1 LSLEDKGILFKD
13 WLFWKEPTSAKLTVE
28 ASTGVTKTITYHT
41 DDYEWYNDLH
51 DYSANLDYSEEAVTS
66 VTLTFSRVGIYSF
79 DSFEIVCQ
87 PMDNYADQIASL
99 KSNGLENLEIGN
111 DTVSGTIA
119 LDQPKFLCFSIPY
132 SKGWTAY
139 VDGEKAPL
147 YQANVKNMA
156 LALDEGTHEI
166 VLTYRTPYLRIG
178 AVISAGAVVI
188 FIVVASCEIRKRK
201 KKSLKT
207 V

>member
-1 LSLEDKGILFKD
+1 
-13 WLFWKEPTSAKLTVE
+13 
-28 ASTGVTKTITYHT
+28 VTIK
-41 DDYEWYNDLH
+41 
-51 DYSANLDYSEEAVTS
+51 
-66 VTLTFSRVGIYSF
+66 FSKVGIYSF

-99 KSNGLENLEIGN
+99 KSNGLENVEIGN
-111 DTVSGTIA
+111 DTVSGTIT

-132 SKGWTAY
+132 SNGWTAY

-147 YQANVKNMA
+147 YLANVKNMA

-166 VLTYRTPYLRIG
+166 VLTYHTPYLRIG
-178 AVISAGAVVI
+178 ALISAGGFVI
-188 FIVVASCEIRKRK
+188 FIGIGCFEIRKRK